1 MAVIT
6 FLSDFGARD
15 HYVPAVK
22 AAILSANPSQQII
35 DISHEVKRH
44 DIGHAGFVLN
54 QVFRAFPA
62 GTIHL
67 VAVDPVLR
75 SSIRLI
81 ALELEGHIFVGHDSG
96 VYSLISHKR
105 PDMVVQL
112 PYQPSAFSV
121 RDILVPA
128 VIKLASGAGLNQIG
142 EEISDYQIKMD
153 RQVKATKR
161 EIVGQVIHIDH
172 YGNLLTNVS
181 KTDFDKICEIN
192 GGKPSYQVRFAREV
206 FNRVHSSY
214 TDVEAGDC
222 FVLFN
227 SSGFLEVGINK
238 GRANDLLG
246 LRLDTP
252 VIIEFNT

>member
-6 FLSDFGARD
+6 FLSDFGVRD
-15 HYVPAVK
+15 HYVAAVK
-22 AAILSANPSQQII
+22 AAILSADQELQIM

-44 DIGHAGFVLN
+44 DIGHAGYVLH
-54 QVFRAFPA
+54 QVFRDFPE

-75 SSIRLI
+75 ASSRLI
-81 ALELEGHIFVGHDSG
+81 AMQLEGHFMVGHDSG
-96 VYSLISHKR
+96 VYSLISHQR
-105 PDMVVQL
+105 PDLVVQL
-112 PYQPSAFSV
+112 PSKDTAFSV

-128 VIKLASGAGLNQIG
+128 VVRLAGNPDLRALG
-142 EEISDYQIKMD
+142 EEITDYQIKVD

-161 EIVGQVIHIDH
+161 EIVGQVVHIDH
-172 YGNLLTNVS
+172 YGNLLTNIRRD
-181 KTDFDKICEIN
+181 DFEKICELN
-192 GGKPSYQVRFAREV
+192 GGDPSYQIRFSREI
-206 FNRVHSSY
+206 FNRVHLYY

-227 SSGFLEVGINK
+227 SYGFLEIGINK

-246 LRLDTP
+246 LRLDAP
-252 VIIEFNT
+252 VTIEFNV